1 MFQEMEEVERKRRA
15 VEGQG
20 KGPPLL
26 ERLAQR
32 KEKLRGIDEG
42 QKSAGLPSRR
52 ALGEK
57 RTRMG
62 FEGSSASWNGRGSK
76 ILLRKQTFSVLYTIY
91 TDLIILFIM

>member
-1 MFQEMEEVERKRRA
+1 MEEVERKRRA

-26 ERLAQR
+26 GRQR

-42 QKSAGLPSRR
+42 QKNSGRPSRR

-57 RTRMG
+57 RTWMG

-76 ILLRKQTFSVLYTIY
+76 ILLRK
-91 TDLIILFIM
+91 